1 MILSLMSQDY
11 IESYL
16 DMIEKYESADYGV
29 GMGDFNDIKTVTKES
44 LIKYIKIS
52 LNSYDEDE
60 SIEKLK
66 KRFKFLILLLKPFH
80 VKNMN

>member
-1 MILSLMSQDY
+1 MSQDY

-16 DMIEKYESADYGV
+16 DMIEKYEPAYYGV
-29 GMGDFNDIKTVTKES
+29 GMADFNDIKTVTKGS

-60 SIEKLK
+60 SIEKFK
-66 KRFKFLILLLKPFH
+66 KASNQQSMI
-80 VKNMN
+80 